1 MTARI
6 PTELTVAQFEEFV
19 LPHLTVGKRGPVST
33 LSLHRSFGYI
43 LKFLYFGCQWK
54 ELPIEKDESGR
65 PEIHYTRIYRVFQ
78 RNAIFVGSV
87 LKLHQ
92 NDLLNTSVIHDD
104 GTTTSAKMWR

>member
-1 MTARI
+1 M
-6 PTELTVAQFEEFV
+6 
-19 LPHLTVGKRGPVST
+19 ST

-54 ELPIEKDESGR
+54 ELPIEKDDSGR
-65 PEIHYTRIYRVFQ
+65 PDIHYTGIYSVFQ

-87 LKLHQ
+87 LKLDQ

-104 GTTTSAKMWR
+104 GTTISAKMWR